1 MPLIPIRPKGRP
13 SSVCEHCKD
22 VRQRKKT
29 NDGCICDSPNHI
41 PTCPCAFKQEL
52 CTCKPSKRASSSAS
66 ITKRQTSKGRRSTT
80 TTAELLTKTPSNN
93 PLLPQPR
100 AMSVTD
106 TCKVTDE
113 EEDENLHLKET
124 PDFLSQQTVNYLF
137 DFVGNKHQNQQ
148 KLAILKTPPS
158 RSNSV
163 DNSTLTTA
171 HSTPVQSPLS
181 SSVTIANTY
190 SEPSPKTQP
199 PVTLSSSFKL
209 RPPSMTPDFPTI
221 RFLRDGDEQDV
232 TLPVPRRF
240 SVAYSPS
247 SDSGSPKSFESSKG
261 CPNNDNKTTVHTTS
275 TYNGNNFNYSRYKY
289 SDRLPL
295 PPLIPSTKVV
305 RAIDSPWSWKSIPPT
320 KLSTLLDPDTF
331 LDRTDHNYRRASI
344 GSLPSLS
351 TTSSL
356 YLPSISSITYTV
368 SSTRTSPAANRLGR
382 WVSIDEATRCNDK
395 SPQISKF
402 LHDGNTSGTDYKQS
416 ISTQDTKSIKVAELP
431 SIKNVNI
438 KTKLKYEQDN
448 QNFRS
453 TRLSPLIPGR
463 VSKNTRTSI
472 QSLIHSSSPT
482 TQ

>member
-41 PTCPCAFKQEL
+41 PTCPCVFKQEL
-52 CTCKPSKRASSSAS
+52 CTCKPSKRASSS
-66 ITKRQTSKGRRSTT
+66 ITKRQPSKGRRSTT

-93 PLLPQPR
+93 LLLPQPR

-106 TCKVTDE
+106 TCKVAKE
-113 EEDENLHLKET
+113 EEEEEEET
-124 PDFLSQQTVNYLF
+124 PDFLSPQTVNYSF
-137 DFVGNKHQNQQ
+137 DFVGKHQNQQ

-163 DNSTLTTA
+163 DTSTNTTS

-181 SSVTIANTY
+181 SSVTIANTC

-199 PVTLSSSFKL
+199 PVTVSSSFKV
-209 RPPSMTPDFPTI
+209 RPPSMTPEFPSI
-221 RFLRDGDEQDV
+221 RSLRDGEEQGV
-232 TLPVPRRF
+232 RLPIPRRL

-247 SDSGSPKSFESSKG
+247 LDSGSPKSFESSKG
-261 CPNNDNKTTVHTTS
+261 CPNNDNKTTTVHSMS
-275 TYNGNNFNYSRYKY
+275 TYNGDNLNNSRYKY

-295 PPLIPSTKVV
+295 PPLIPTTKVV
-305 RAIDSPWSWKSIPPT
+305 DAIDSPWSWKSIPPT

-331 LDRTDHNYRRASI
+331 LDRTDYNYRRASI

-368 SSTRTSPAANRLGR
+368 SSTRTAPAVNRLGR
-382 WVSIDEATRCNDK
+382 RVSVDEATRCNDK
-395 SPQISKF
+395 SPEISKF
-402 LHDGNTSGTDYKQS
+402 LQDGNSSGTEYKPS
-416 ISTQDTKSIKVAELP
+416 ILTQDTRSIKVAGLP
-431 SIKNVNI
+431 SIRNDSI
-438 KTKLKYEQDN
+438 KAKLKYEQEN
-448 QNFRS
+448 PNFCL
-453 TRLSPLIPGR
+453 TRLSPLSPGR
-463 VSKNTRTSI
+463 VSKNPRTSI